1 MSGNELTA
9 DLSSALR
16 GAWYMAGWSSDFPAD
31 RPVAALILDEPVV
44 LFRREEGTLVALED
58 RCCHR
63 LAPLS
68 HGAVEGGSLRCMY
81 HGLRFDGE
89 GRCVEVPGRNA
100 VPPALRV
107 RSFPVVER
115 HSAAWV
121 WMGEA
126 AKADAAQIPPFVGV
140 EDPAWAMHPGHMDYV
155 AHYKLIEDNLLDL
168 SHIPY
173 VHRASFGRNDA
184 ESNAAWA
191 RAPVHTTEVPRGV
204 HVQRWLTDA
213 PAPPNLAATSPR
225 VDVETRYDYL
235 VPGVFLLTTRY
246 FRPGAAALSSRG
258 EGAGEPLF
266 ESFSCQA
273 VTPRSARAT
282 TYFFAYGPR
291 AQHAALKDN
300 FRDVALMAFGEDRV
314 MIEAQQRVI
323 NADPQRRMILLDF
336 DRGPVMYD
344 RVVER
349 LRQAQ
354 R

>member
-1 MSGNELTA
+1 MSGSELTA

-16 GAWYMAGWSSDFPAD
+16 SAWYIAGWSADFPSD
-31 RPVAALILDEPVV
+31 RPVAALILDEPIV
-44 LFRREEGTLVALED
+44 LFRGEGGVLVALED

-68 HGAVEGGSLRCMY
+68 HGAIEGGGLRCMY
-81 HGLRFDGE
+81 HGLRFAGD
-89 GRCVEVPGRNA
+89 GRCVEIPGRSS
-100 VPPALRV
+100 VPAALRV

-121 WMGEA
+121 WMGDA

-140 EDPAWAMHPGHMDYV
+140 DDPAWAMHPGHMDYV

-173 VHRASFGRNDA
+173 VHRASFGRNDP

-191 RAPVHTTEVPRGV
+191 RAPVHTVEVPRGV

-213 PAPPNLAATSPR
+213 PAPPNLASTSAR
-225 VDVETRYDYL
+225 VDVETSYDYL
-235 VPGVFLLTTRY
+235 APGVFLLTTRY
-246 FRPGAAALSSRG
+246 FRPGTAASASRG
-258 EGAGEPLF
+258 EGTGEPLF

-291 AQHAALKDN
+291 ALHAALKDR

-323 NADPQRRMILLDF
+323 DADPRRRMILLDF

-344 RVVER
+344 KVLER

-354 R
+354 D